1 MGGGRDVS
9 ELKRIAEDVVKN
21 RIERITGVASVM
33 ISGGQER
40 QVHVNLDP
48 TLMRS
53 YGIPFEY
60 VIQSLQAAN
69 LNLPGGQID
78 TGRQEVTIRTTGEF
92 QTLADIGEV
101 RVPTATGS
109 VLLRD
114 IATIAM
120 GESDVRE
127 FTRLNQQ
134 PSVVLQVVKES
145 GANTVQVARSVRE
158 ELDRIASEIDDLE
171 FVIVYDESDFVEASI
186 NSVEEQRHRRW
197 TLGCSGPLYLLAQPP
212 VDLGH
217 RSRDPDLD
225 RVHVCPDLLQ
235 RDDPEHDLPGRS
247 CFRRRHAGRQLDRRP
262 REYLPPPVYRA
273 KMP

>member
-1 MGGGRDVS
+1 M
-9 ELKRIAEDVVKN
+9 KN

-120 GESDVRE
+120 GESDVE
-127 FTRLNQQ
+127 KITRLNQQ

-171 FVIVYDESDFVEASI
+171 FVIVYDESDFVEPQSTPSGATPSSVDSWLLWSSTSSCAASG
-186 NSVEEQRHRRW
+186 R
-197 TLGCSGPLYLLAQPP
+197 
-212 VDLGH
+212 LGH
-217 RSRDPDLD
+217 RSRDPVSIVFTFVLIYFNGMT
-225 RVHVCPDLLQ
+225 LNMISLGG
-235 RDDPEHDLPGRS
+235 L
-247 CFRRRHAGRQLDRRP
+247 AL
-262 REYLPPPVYRA
+262 A
-273 KMP
+273 